1 MISIGFI
8 IGKKLDE
15 INYKDYSKREL
26 DYLPDK
32 YTVSVKTAQ
41 DGYIIPID
49 AALGWY
55 IKEKYNVNVNL
66 IKPSE
71 ISEQI
76 LLKNNVNYIIGF
88 ELTDLLSEIGMG
100 KGNKERYNM
109 IQKIFKNSRKYNI
122 HPSWPAQNFINQ
134 KGKYLRHL
142 EKAGIPIAPTY
153 LVKTRNHFTLKSIR
167 KIITNLRNKG
177 WNSFVVK
184 PEGAAGSFGFIK
196 LSINDAPA
204 KLQGH
209 LNRFKK
215 LFKTFIL
222 QETMKGFSEF
232 VEIRTFW
239 YGEKFAYA
247 IGTKDSS
254 IGAEKV
260 IKVPSNS
267 LEVCKKLS
275 SDIFKAIPQ
284 LKDSVIVR
292 MDFGCCRGNT
302 LDNNLYFLNEVELEG
317 ANWYP
322 NYTPY
327 PIIEEASKLFVKE
340 TERLTG
346 RKIDKIAPI
355 SRLKKIA
362 KNKKMPLYTRMDK
375 EQLVSAASDNEF
387 SIGWRWN
394 YIKKVLVKKKEARE
408 VMNMLLSPVR
418 DLRKYPTV
426 MKFLEKN
433 KVYITLTTSPIRLSK
448 LTAALATID
457 FTNLEKIFIILPQQY
472 GRDKAKYSERDI
484 ENISKFPKVQVIRRA
499 KDYGPISKMLP
510 ALRRIRNKKSIM
522 ISMDDDIAYPMGMVN
537 EMIYQKVMKYPNGVL
552 HTSPGM
558 EIRKDMDDF
567 SKLWPGKRPRTPF
580 TDLVEGWSAIAYS
593 PGLTDTKLMEKFSKL
608 SKSCY
613 LSDDLVISYV
623 LAARGIPKVSI
634 YNDYIY
640 SPSPYE
646 YGTGD
651 DALHKGDGGTEA
663 HSNEYNYQKYEICL
677 KDISKYCQK
686 NKC

>member
-15 INYKDYSKREL
+15 INYKDYSKKEL

-32 YTVSVKTAQ
+32 YTVSVKSAQ
-41 DGYIIPID
+41 DGYIIPVD

-71 ISEQI
+71 INEDI
-76 LLKNNVNYIIGF
+76 LMRNNVNYIIGF

-100 KGNKERYNM
+100 KGNRERYNT
-109 IQKIFKNSRKYNI
+109 IEKIFKNSRKYNI
-122 HPSWPAQNFINQ
+122 HPSWRVQNFINQ

-142 EKAGIPIAPTY
+142 EKAGVPIAPTY
-153 LVKTRNHFTLKSIR
+153 LVKTRDNFTLKSIR
-167 KIITNLRNKG
+167 KIFTNLRNKG
-177 WNSFVVK
+177 WDSFVVK

-196 LSINDAPA
+196 ISINDDPK
-204 KLQGH
+204 KLQAH
-209 LNRFKK
+209 LNRFKNI
-215 LFKTFIL
+215 FKTFIF
-222 QETMKGFSEF
+222 QETMKGFSKF

-247 IGTKDSS
+247 IGTRDSS

-267 LEVCKKLS
+267 LEVCKNLS
-275 SDIFKAIPQ
+275 KKIFKAIPQ

-322 NYTPY
+322 NYTKF
-327 PIIEEASKLFVKE
+327 PIIEEASELFVKE

-346 RKIDKIAPI
+346 KVIHKIFPKSKLRKIVK
-355 SRLKKIA
+355 S
-362 KNKKMPLYTRMDK
+362 KKMPLYTRMDK
-375 EQLVSAASDNEF
+375 EQLISAASDSEF

-394 YIKKVLVKKKEARE
+394 FIKKVLVKKKESRE
-408 VMNMLLSPVR
+408 VMDMLLSPVR
-418 DLRKYPTV
+418 DLRKYPKV

-448 LTAALATID
+448 LTAALATLD
-457 FTNLEKIFIILPQQY
+457 FTYLEKIFIVLPYQY
-472 GRDKAKYSERDI
+472 GRDKAKYSDKDI
-484 ENISKFPKVQVIRRA
+484 NNISKFPKVQVIRRA
-499 KDYGPISKMLP
+499 TDYGPISKMLP
-510 ALRRIRNKKSIM
+510 ALRRIRNKKSIV

-537 EMIYQKVMKYPNGVL
+537 EMIYQKVMKYPTGVL

-558 EIRKDMDDF
+558 EIRKDMKDF
-567 SKLWPGKRPRTPF
+567 GKLWPGERPRTPF

-593 PGLTDTKLMEKFSKL
+593 PGVTDTKLMEKFSKL

-623 LAARGIPKVSI
+623 LAARNVPKVSV

-640 SPSPYE
+640 SPFPYE
-646 YGTGD
+646 YGTGA
-651 DALHKGDGGTEA
+651 DALHKGDGSADA
-663 HSNEYNYQKYEICL
+663 HSNEYNYKKYEICL

-686 NKC
+686 KKC